1 MVSGSP
7 LNSLAAEG
15 IAALRRGNLT
25 EARDLLTRA
34 IDGGAVSPEVLFAM
48 AQACRG
54 SGDAEGEKAAL
65 SQILSTD
72 PRNIVALLLMAE
84 ANVRTADD
92 RGAVAYYRTA
102 LATASTPGMNF
113 SDAIIAGLRRGEQF
127 LGETTRRFG
136 EHLVGAI
143 ADRGATRRVRETID
157 LLLGK
162 TELYLQQPSML
173 YFPGLAQRAFFEREE
188 FAWVPALEAAVP
200 DMQRELAAVL
210 NDDAPF
216 APYVT
221 GSPDRPM
228 PANPLFNDPS
238 WGAFYL
244 LQHGLPVAGNA
255 ERCPATMAALAQLPI
270 PRITGRSPMAL
281 FSLLRAGTHIQ
292 PHHGLLNTRLICHV
306 PLVVPSGCRLR
317 VGSETR
323 VPREGETLIF
333 DDSFEHEAWNDGAS
347 TRVVLLF
354 EIWRPELSLDE
365 RDHLT
370 QIFEAIDQ
378 YDMGDVDRG

>member
-1 MVSGSP
+1 M
-7 LNSLAAEG
+7 
-15 IAALRRGNLT
+15 RRGNLT
-25 EARDLLTRA
+25 AARDLLQRA
-34 IDGGAVSPEVLFAM
+34 IDGGDVSSEVLFAM

-54 SGDAEGEKAAL
+54 SGDADGEKANL
-65 SQILSTD
+65 SKVLSYD
-72 PRNIVALLLMAE
+72 SRNIAALLMMAE

-102 LATASTPGMNF
+102 LAAAATPGMTF
-113 SDAIIAGLRRGEQF
+113 PEAILAGLRRGEQF
-127 LGETTRRFG
+127 LGETNRRFG
-136 EHLVGAI
+136 EHLIAAV

-173 YFPGLAQRAFFEREE
+173 YFPGLPQRAFFERAE
-188 FAWVPALEAAVP
+188 FDWIPALEAAVP

-210 NDDAPF
+210 NDDVPF

-221 GSPDRPM
+221 GSPNRPI

-244 LQHGLPVAGNA
+244 LQEGLPVAGNA
-255 ERCPATMAALAQLPI
+255 EQCPATMAALAKLPL
-270 PRITGRSPMAL
+270 PRIIGRSPMAL
-281 FSLLRAGTHIQ
+281 FSLLRAGTHIR

-306 PLVVPSGCRLR
+306 PLIVPSGCRLR
-317 VGSETR
+317 VGGETR

-365 RDHLT
+365 REHLT
-370 QIFEAIDQ
+370 QIFEAIDL